1 MLTEVHAVKSTVSLP
16 HMSTGNLLPAPS
28 RLVRLPYRTMQEF
41 DSIGFVDR
49 IKQRLEATHL
59 SPRAASL
66 KAGAGPDLI
75 RNLFRGLNRMP
86 RGDHLI
92 QLSRV
97 LGVSESWLLTGIEG
111 GSTDTPAIPFGV
123 RFGGVVEAGAFRRED
138 GLDQDAEQRLIPL
151 PTDPRYPAA
160 SQFAFAV
167 VGDSMTEAKI
177 YEGMYVL
184 GLDVHAWERIH
195 GEPGDGKLVV
205 VARHRNGDDE
215 RELTVKRLRLFRDR
229 MELQP
234 ESKNPRHEAIVFP
247 LPHRQNPGQDDD
259 AEAQIIAV
267 VLSATWI
274 LT

>member
-1 MLTEVHAVKSTVSLP
+1 MAAHRLTPMQDVDLKRLRLTITVGLSVAGKSARAVSIAAGMGPDTLGKFLKGDTQSLRADNMARVLQVLNIP
-16 HMSTGNLLPAPS
+16 L
-28 RLVRLPYRTMQEF
+28 
-41 DSIGFVDR
+41 DSIVSGEGAP
-49 IKQRLEATHL
+49 QET
-59 SPRAASL
+59 AA
-66 KAGAGPDLI
+66 
-75 RNLFRGLNRMP
+75 RN
-86 RGDHLI
+86 I
-92 QLSRV
+92 
-97 LGVSESWLLTGIEG
+97 
-111 GSTDTPAIPFGV
+111 AFGV

-138 GLDQDAEQRLIPL
+138 GLNQDAERRLIPL

-167 VGDSMTEAKI
+167 VGDSMTEARI

-247 LPHRQNPGQDDD
+247 LPHRQDLGQDEE
-259 AEAQIIAV
+259 AEARIIAV